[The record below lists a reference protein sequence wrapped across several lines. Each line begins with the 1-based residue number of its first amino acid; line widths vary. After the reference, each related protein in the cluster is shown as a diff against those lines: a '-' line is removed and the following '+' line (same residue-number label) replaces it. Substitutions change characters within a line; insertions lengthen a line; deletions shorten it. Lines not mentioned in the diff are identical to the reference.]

1 MLKMNDPA
9 IKIKGARQHN
19 LKNLDLDIPLHRFT
33 VVTGVSGSGKSSLAL
48 DTLYAE
54 GQRRYVETFSPYA
67 RQFMDRMDRPRVESI
82 TGIPPAIAIDRKDPV
97 RTSRSTVGTMTE
109 VTDYVKILY
118 ARLGVLHCASCGQP
132 VIPETP
138 QIIWSH
144 LQDLPKDSR
153 LVLTFPFDADRFVEP
168 AGDDA
173 PLDPEQVRRT
183 LRRLGFDRIFLAGH
197 TETIDSWTPEGNRSQ
212 PEIVA
217 DRVLLSPDRRQRIL
231 DSLEM
236 AARFGNGRLTVHT
249 DTDRFDF
256 SATRHC
262 ARCDQSYAAP
272 LPNLFSF
279 NSPIGACDT
288 CRGFGR
294 VIDIDLDLI
303 IPDPGRTLADGA
315 VKPWGS
321 AAAGGNHR
329 VEFDDLMDFCRQA
342 GIPTDVPFRKLKKHQ
357 QQAIIDGKDDYYG
370 IRGFFQWL
378 ETKTYKMPVR
388 VFLSRYR
395 SYDVCPECNGAR
407 FQPVTL
413 LYRLQEH
420 DIAAVYAMN
429 IDTALTFFEAME
441 EGIDNEADRLVLDEV
456 RSRLRYLQDVGLG
469 YLTLDRQ
476 SRTLSGGEVQ
486 RVALASA
493 LGSSL
498 VNTLYVLDEPS
509 IGLHPR
515 DNHRLIR
522 ILKGLRKLGNTVV
535 VVEHD
540 PDIIRASDYL
550 LDLGPR
556 AGEKG
561 GEVQYF
567 GPTAGVNGSL
577 TGQYLRGQRTL
588 PVPAKRRSPDKH
600 HQLQIR
606 GAAEHNLQNID
617 VDIPLGLLVCLTGV
631 SGSGKST
638 LADDILYRTLKK
650 DLGDPQGKP
659 GRHKKLTG
667 AEQIADVVLV
677 DQRPIGRTP
686 RANALTYTKAMDPIR
701 RLLADT
707 ADAREMGFGPGHFS
721 FNVDGGRCPTCKGD
735 GFEKIEMQF
744 LSDVYVACPQCHGRR
759 FTAEILSV
767 RYRDRN
773 VDDILQMTVD
783 QALDFFADRRKIVA
797 TLTPLAEV
805 GLGYLRLGQPLNTL
819 SGGEAQRLKL
829 SRYLAPG
836 RARDDG
842 LGRLL
847 IFDEPTTGL
856 HFEDI
861 RILLNALQ
869 TLVDR
874 SHSVLVIEHHLD
886 VIKAADWIIDLGPE
900 GGDRGGRV
908 IAAGPPETLVRTKGS
923 HTGRYLKDALAP
935 KKITGTQ
942 KTASQVKESRAMYDT
957 GRPADAIRIR
967 GAREHNLR
975 NINVEIPHK
984 QLVVLTGVSGSGKST
999 LAFDILFAEGQRRYL
1014 ESLAPYVRQY
1024 MKILER
1030 PDVDLVSGLAPT
1042 VAIEQRVSHASR
1054 RSTVATLTEIYHF
1067 LRLLFSK
1074 LGTPHCT
1081 GCNRPL
1087 TAQSPQDILNQ
1098 LNARY
1103 PKGAGWILAP
1113 KIAGRKGFH
1122 KDVFKLAVKK
1132 DIQRARVDG
1141 ELVRITPDMALSRYH
1156 EHTIDLV
1163 IGSLSAGD
1171 REGLVARAL
1180 KEGDGSLIVI
1190 KGKHEEIFSRH
1201 GICPS
1206 CGIGVEKP
1214 DPRLFSFNS
1223 KQGACP
1229 RCGGLGVE
1237 GHEDDDRPGT
1247 ICAACQGTRLR
1258 PEALA
1263 VRVRKQSIGELVQQ
1277 PAQRLEK
1284 TLAKWRFPAHQ
1295 AAVAEPVMGEIRSRL
1310 RLLNHLGL
1318 GYLALGRSG
1327 ETLSGGEAQRV
1338 RLAAQLGSNLTGVIY
1353 VLDEPTI
1360 GLHPKDNG
1368 ILVKALKDLRDRGN
1382 TIVVV
1387 EHDEETIQAADTLID
1402 LGPGAGSQ
1410 GGRIVAQGTLEDLKK
1425 ATESITGAFIGT
1437 VQHNSGSRRRPYRKQ
1452 PKISVKGAAANNLK
1466 RLRVDFPLGC
1476 LIGVT
1481 GVSGSGKSSLL
1492 KEVLYKNLANKLHD
1506 RDDPAGPCQS
1516 ITGWQQI
1523 DRILEVD
1530 HSPIGR
1536 TPRSVPASY
1545 VGFLSDIRQLFARTP
1560 EARSRGYAPGRFSFN
1575 LSGGRCEACQGQ
1587 GHPKV
1592 AMSFL
1597 PDVYVLCDTCR
1608 GTRFNPET
1616 LAVSYRGKTIG
1627 DVLDM
1632 TFAEALQ
1639 FFSAIPAIRMPVQF
1653 VCDIGLG
1660 YLHLGQPSPTLS
1672 GGEAQRIKLARQ
1684 LAKPGRGKTFFILDE
1699 PTTGLHLA
1707 DVTRLLDVL
1716 QSLVDQGHTVAVIE
1730 HNLEF
1735 IRAADYLIDL
1745 GPDGGEQGGRIVA
1758 KGSPEEWL
1766 RKGVG
1771 THTARALRKMVEAK
1785 PADKVS

>member
-1 MLKMNDPA
+1 MLKMNDPV
-9 IKIKGARQHN
+9 IEIKGARQHN

-67 RQFMDRMDRPRVESI
+67 RQFMDRMDRPRVEEI

-109 VTDYVKILY
+109 ITDYVKILY
-118 ARLGVLHCASCGQP
+118 ARMGVLHCASCGQP
-132 VIPETP
+132 VVPETP
-138 QIIWSH
+138 QVIWER
-144 LQDLPKDSR
+144 LQELPQDSR
-153 LVLTFPFDADRFVEP
+153 LVLTFHFDAERFVEP
-168 AGDDA
+168 
-173 PLDPEQVRRT
+173 DPANGFRDPGQVRQT
-183 LRRLGFDRIFLAGH
+183 LRRLGFDRIYIQGR
-197 TETIDSWTPEGNRSQ
+197 TEDIAAWDPEGAQ
-212 PEIVA
+212 HDPEIVA
-217 DRVLLSPDRRQRIL
+217 DRVVLNPARRQRIL

-249 DTDRFDF
+249 DTGRFDF

-262 ARCDQSYAAP
+262 ARCNQSYADP

-303 IPDPGRTLADGA
+303 IPDPGRSIADGA
-315 VKPWGS
+315 VKPWGGTE
-321 AAAGGNHR
+321 AGGNHR
-329 VEFDDLMDFCRQA
+329 MEFDDLMDFCRQA
-342 GIPTDVPFRKLKKHQ
+342 GIPTDVPFRKLTKHQ
-357 QQAIIDGKDDYYG
+357 QRAIIDGKDDYYG

-395 SYDVCPECNGAR
+395 SYDVCPECSGTR
-407 FQPVTL
+407 FQAATL
-413 LYRLQEH
+413 LYRLH
-420 DIAAVYAMN
+420 ARDIAAVYAMN
-429 IDTALTFFEAME
+429 IDTAMNFFEAMQ
-441 EGIDNEADRLVLDEV
+441 EGIDNEADRLVWSEV
-456 RSRLRYLQDVGLG
+456 CNRLRYLQDVGLG

-522 ILKGLRKLGNTVV
+522 ILKSLCKLGNTVV

-567 GPTAGVNGSL
+567 GPTTGVNGSL
-577 TGQYLRGQRTL
+577 TGEYLRGRRTI
-588 PVPAKRRSPDKH
+588 PVPGKRRTTGKQNH
-600 HQLQIR
+600 LRIK
-606 GAAEHNLQNID
+606 GAAEHNLQGID
-617 VDIPLGLLVCLTGV
+617 VDIPLGVLVCLTGV

-659 GRHKKLTG
+659 GRHQGLSG
-667 AEQIADVVLV
+667 AGPIADVVLV

-707 ADAREMGFGPGHFS
+707 PDARDKGFGPGHFS

-744 LSDVYVACPQCHGRR
+744 LSDVYVACPQCNGLR
-759 FTAEILSV
+759 FTTDILAV

-773 VDDILQMTVD
+773 VDEILQMTVD
-783 QALDFFADRRKIVA
+783 QALEFFADRRKILA
-797 TLTPLAEV
+797 TLTPLTEV

-836 RARDDG
+836 RTREDG
-842 LGRLL
+842 RGRLL

-861 RILLNALQ
+861 RILLQALQ
-869 TLVDR
+869 TLVDQG
-874 SHSVLVIEHHLD
+874 HSVLVIEHHLD

-900 GGDRGGRV
+900 GGEQGGRV
-908 IAAGPPETLVRTKGS
+908 VVAGSPETVARTRGS
-923 HTGRYLKDALAP
+923 HTGRYLKEALAT
-935 KKITGTQ
+935 KKTLPARPTR
-942 KTASQVKESRAMYDT
+942 SRVKESHAAYDT
-957 GRPADAIRIR
+957 GRPAEAIRIR

-1030 PDVDLVSGLAPT
+1030 PDVDLVTGLAPT
-1042 VAIEQRVSHASR
+1042 VAIEQRISHASR

-1074 LGTPHCT
+1074 LGVPHCT
-1081 GCNRPL
+1081 GCDRPL
-1087 TAQSPQDILNQ
+1087 TAQSPQDILQ
-1098 LNARY
+1098 QMKARY

-1122 KDVFKLAVKK
+1122 KDVFKLALKK
-1132 DIQRARVDG
+1132 GIRRARVDG
-1141 ELVRITPDMALSRYH
+1141 ALVTITPDMALSRYH

-1163 IGSLSAGD
+1163 IGSLSAVD
-1171 REGLVARAL
+1171 REGLVHRAL

-1190 KGKHEEIFSRH
+1190 KGHREEIFSRH

-1237 GHEDDDRPGT
+1237 GHEDDDRPGK
-1247 ICAACQGTRLR
+1247 ICPACHGTRLR

-1263 VRVRKQSIGELVQQ
+1263 VRIRKQSIGELVHQ

-1284 TLAKWRFPAHQ
+1284 VLAQWRFPAHQ
-1295 AAVAEPVMGEIRSRL
+1295 TAVAEPVMREILSRL

-1338 RLAAQLGSNLTGVIY
+1338 RLAAQLGSNLTGVTY

-1368 ILVKALKDLRDRGN
+1368 ILVKALQDLRDRGN

-1387 EHDEETIQAADTLID
+1387 EHDEETIRAADTIID
-1402 LGPGAGSQ
+1402 LGPGAGAQ
-1410 GGRIVAQGTLEDLKK
+1410 GGRIVAQGTLEDLRQ
-1425 ATESITGAFIGT
+1425 ATESVTGAFIGAAP
-1437 VQHNSGSRRRPYRKQ
+1437 HDSGSRRRPYRKQ
-1452 PKISVKGAAANNLK
+1452 PQIKVHGAGANNLK
-1466 RLRVDFPLGC
+1466 RVRVDFPLGC

-1506 RDDPAGPCQS
+1506 RDDPAGPCRR
-1516 ITGWQQI
+1516 ITGWEQI
-1523 DRILEVD
+1523 DRVLEVD

-1560 EARSRGYAPGRFSFN
+1560 AARSRGYAPGRFSFN

-1597 PDVYVLCDTCR
+1597 PDVYVRCDICR
-1608 GTRFNPET
+1608 GARFNPET
-1616 LAVSYRGKTIG
+1616 LGVTYRGKTIG

-1639 FFSAIPAIRMPVQF
+1639 FFAAIPTLRTAIQF

-1660 YLHLGQPSPTLS
+1660 YLTLGQPSPTLS

-1684 LAKPGRGKTFFILDE
+1684 LAKPGRGHTFFILDE

-1745 GPDGGEQGGRIVA
+1745 GPDGGDQGGRIVA

-1766 RKGVG
+1766 RKGVT
-1771 THTARALRKMVEAK
+1771 THTAQALRQMLDVKQAVRGY
-1785 PADKVS
+1785 

>member
-1 MLKMNDPA
+1 MTLLKMNDPA
-9 IKIKGARQHN
+9 IKIKGACQHN
-19 LKNLDLDIPLHRFT
+19 LKNLDLEIPLHRFT

-67 RQFMDRMDRPRVESI
+67 RQFMDRMDRPQVKTI

-109 VTDYVKILY
+109 VTDYVKLLF
-118 ARLGVLHCASCGQP
+118 ARLGVLHCAQCGQA

-138 QIIWSH
+138 QVIWER
-144 LQDLPKDSR
+144 LRELPPDSR
-153 LVLTFPFDADRFVEP
+153 LIVTFPFEAHRFVETDEDHGTP
-168 AGDDA
+168 DA
-173 PLDPEQVRRT
+173 NRVRQT
-183 LRRLGFDRIFLAGH
+183 LQRLGFDRLFMDGRTTDLSAWDPAQGPPRP
-197 TETIDSWTPEGNRSQ
+197 DV
-212 PEIVA
+212 IV
-217 DRVLLSPDRRQRIL
+217 DRVVLSPERRQRIL

-236 AARFGNGRLTVHT
+236 AARFGNGLLAVHT
-249 DTDRFDF
+249 DSERHDF
-256 SATRHC
+256 STALHC
-262 ARCDQSYAAP
+262 ARCDRAYAPP

-279 NSPIGACDT
+279 NSPIGACET

-303 IPDPGRTLADGA
+303 IPDPQRSLAAGA
-315 VKPWGS
+315 IKPWGGFDE
-321 AAAGGNHR
+321 GGNHR
-329 VEFDDLMDFCRQA
+329 MEFDDLMDFCRKA
-342 GIPTDVPFRKLKKHQ
+342 GIPTDIPFRRLKKGQ
-357 QQAIIDGKDDYYG
+357 QQAIIDGRDGYYG

-395 SYDVCPECNGAR
+395 SYDVCPDCRGTR
-407 FQPVTL
+407 FQPAAL
-413 LYRLQEH
+413 LYRLEGR
-420 DIAAVYAMN
+420 DIAAIYAMN
-429 IDTALTFFEAME
+429 IDGAAAFFDALQAK
-441 EGIDNEADRLVLDEV
+441 IRNEADRLVWDEV
-456 RSRLRYLQDVGLG
+456 RNRIRYLQDVGLG

-486 RVALASA
+486 RVSLASA

-515 DNHRLIR
+515 DNHRLIG
-522 ILKGLRKLGNTVV
+522 ILKGLRRLGNTLV

-540 PDIIRASDYL
+540 PDIIRAGDYI
-550 LDLGPR
+550 LDLGPQ

-561 GEVQYF
+561 GELQYF
-567 GPTAGVNGSL
+567 GPTTGINGCL
-577 TGQYLRGQRTL
+577 TGAYLRGERTI
-588 PVPAKRRSPDKH
+588 PMPAARRPPDPHK
-600 HQLQIR
+600 QLVVR
-606 GAAEHNLQNID
+606 GAAEHNLQGID
-617 VDIPLGLLVCLTGV
+617 VTLPLGLLVCLTGV

-638 LADDILYRTLKK
+638 LAEEILFRALKRE
-650 DLGDPQGKP
+650 LGDPQGKP
-659 GRHKKLTG
+659 GRHTRLTG
-667 AEQIADVVLV
+667 AGQIADVVLV

-707 ADAREMGFGPGHFS
+707 ADARERGYGPGFFS
-721 FNVDGGRCPTCKGD
+721 FNVDGGRCPTCKGE

-744 LSDVYVACPQCHGRR
+744 LSDVYVACPQCNGKR
-759 FTAEILSV
+759 FTDPILAV

-783 QALDFFADRRKIVA
+783 QALAFFADRKPVVTA
-797 TLTPLAEV
+797 LAPLAEV

-829 SRYLAPG
+829 SRFLTADPKETD
-836 RARDDG
+836 A
-842 LGRLL
+842 GRLL

-861 RILLNALQ
+861 RILLQALQ
-869 TLVDR
+869 SIVDR
-874 SHSVLVIEHHLD
+874 GHSVLVIEHNLD
-886 VIKAADWIIDLGPE
+886 VIKTADWIIDLGPE
-900 GGDRGGRV
+900 GGEKGGRV
-908 IAAGPPETLVRTKGS
+908 VAAGTPETIVRTKAS
-923 HTGRYLKDALAP
+923 HTGRYLAEALSRTPSLDNRPVSQEVRDARA
-935 KKITGTQ
+935 
-942 KTASQVKESRAMYDT
+942 VYES
-957 GRPADAIRIR
+957 GEPSDAIRIR

-975 NINVEIPHK
+975 NVNVDIPHN

-1030 PDVDLVSGLAPT
+1030 PDVDLVTGLAPT

-1067 LRLLFSK
+1067 LRLIFSK

-1081 GCNRPL
+1081 GCQRPL
-1087 TAQSPQDILNQ
+1087 TAQSPKDILHQ
-1098 LNARY
+1098 LNTRY

-1122 KDVFKLAVKK
+1122 KDVFKLALKRGFK
-1132 DIQRARVDG
+1132 RARVDG
-1141 ELVRITPDMALSRYH
+1141 KLVDIVPDMALSRYH
-1156 EHTIDLV
+1156 EHTIELV
-1163 IGSLSAGD
+1163 IGSLAAKD

-1180 KEGDGSLIVI
+1180 KEGDGGLIVL
-1190 KGKHEEIFSRH
+1190 KGKQEEIFSRH
-1201 GICPS
+1201 GICPT
-1206 CGIGVEKP
+1206 CGIGVAKL

-1223 KQGACP
+1223 PQGACP
-1229 RCGGLGVE
+1229 RCHGLGVE
-1237 GHEDDDRPGT
+1237 GSEDDERPGR
-1247 ICAACQGTRLR
+1247 ICSACDGTRLR

-1263 VRVRKQSIGELVQQ
+1263 VRLQKQSIGDLVQL
-1277 PAQRLEK
+1277 PARRLEAL
-1284 TLAKWRFPAHQ
+1284 LAKWRFPTHQ
-1295 AAVAEPVMGEIRSRL
+1295 RAVADPVMREIATRL
-1310 RLLNHLGL
+1310 GLLNHLGL
-1318 GYLALGRSG
+1318 GYLSLGRSG

-1338 RLAAQLGSNLTGVIY
+1338 RLAAQLGSNLTGVVY

-1368 ILVKALKDLRDRGN
+1368 ILVNALRELRDRGN

-1387 EHDEETIQAADTLID
+1387 EHDEETIQAADTVID
-1402 LGPGAGSQ
+1402 LGPGAGAQ
-1410 GGRIVAQGTLEDLKK
+1410 GGRIVAQGGLEALR
-1425 ATESITGAFIGT
+1425 ATPESVTGAFIG
-1437 VQHNSGSRRRPYRKQ
+1437 VPHAASASRQRPYRKN
-1452 PKISVKGAAANNLK
+1452 PRISVTGAAANNLK
-1466 RLRVDFPLGC
+1466 RIRADFPLGC

-1506 RDDPAGPCQS
+1506 RDDPAGACRGIS
-1516 ITGWQQI
+1516 GWKAV
-1523 DRILEVD
+1523 DRVLEVD

-1545 VGFLSDIRQLFARTP
+1545 VGFLADIRQLFARTP

-1575 LSGGRCEACQGQ
+1575 LTGGRCEACQGQ

-1597 PDVYVLCDTCR
+1597 PDVYVPCEVCR
-1608 GTRFNPET
+1608 GARFNPET
-1616 LAVSYRGKTIG
+1616 LAVTYRGKSIG

-1632 TFAEALQ
+1632 TFADALQ
-1639 FFSAIPAIRMPVQF
+1639 FFSAIPSIRLPVQF

-1660 YLHLGQPSPTLS
+1660 YLKLGQPSPTLS

-1716 QSLVDQGHTVAVIE
+1716 QTLVDQGHTVAVIE
-1730 HNLEF
+1730 HNLDF

-1745 GPDGGEQGGRIVA
+1745 GPDGGDQGGRIVA
-1758 KGSPEEWL
+1758 KGAPEEWL
-1766 RKGVG
+1766 SKGVN
-1771 THTARALRKMVEAK
+1771 THTARALRQIVETK
-1785 PADKVS
+1785 PAA

>member
-1 MLKMNDPA
+1 MNDPA

-19 LKNLDLDIPLHRFT
+19 LKNLDLAIPLHRFT

-67 RQFMDRMDRPRVESI
+67 RQFMDRMDRPRVDTI
-82 TGIPPAIAIDRKDPV
+82 AGIPPAIAIDRKDPV

-109 VTDYVKILY
+109 VTDYVKLLF
-118 ARLGVLHCASCGQP
+118 ARLGVLHCAGCGQP
-132 VIPETP
+132 VIPESP
-138 QIIWSH
+138 QVIWER
-144 LQDLPKDSR
+144 LQVLPPGSR
-153 LVLTFPFDADRFVEP
+153 LVVTFPFDAERFVEP
-168 AGDDA
+168 AADGETA
-173 PLDPEQVRRT
+173 DPEAVRRT
-183 LRRLGFDRIFLAGH
+183 LRRLGFDRVYIDGR
-197 TETIDSWTPEGNRSQ
+197 TEDVAAWQPGEGPDR

-217 DRVLLSPDRRQRIL
+217 DRLVLDPQRRQRLL

-236 AARFGNGRLTVHT
+236 AARFGNGRLSVHT
-249 DTDRFDF
+249 AAERRDF

-262 ARCDQSYAAP
+262 ARCDRSYAAP

-303 IPDPGRTLADGA
+303 IPDRNRSLAAGA
-315 VKPWGS
+315 VKPWGGFDG
-321 AAAGGNHR
+321 GGNHR
-329 VEFDDLMDFCRQA
+329 VEFDDLMAFCRQA
-342 GIPTDVPFRKLKKHQ
+342 GIPTDVPFEKLKKD
-357 QQAIIDGKDDYYG
+357 QQAAVISGRDDWYG

-395 SYDVCPECNGAR
+395 SYDICPDCHGTR
-407 FQPVTL
+407 FQPATL
-413 LYRLQEH
+413 LYRLNGR
-420 DIAAVYAMN
+420 DIAGVYAMD
-429 IDTALTFFEAME
+429 IDTAMTYVEELEAAMT
-441 EGIDNEADRLVLDEV
+441 NEADRLVWEEI
-456 RSRLRYLQDVGLG
+456 RNRLRYLQDVGLG

-486 RVALASA
+486 RVSLASA

-515 DNHRLIR
+515 DNHRLIG

-540 PDIIRASDYL
+540 PDIIRASDYM
-550 LDLGPR
+550 LDLGPQ

-561 GEVQYF
+561 GEIQYF
-567 GPTAGVNGSL
+567 GPTTGVDGSL
-577 TGQYLRGQRTL
+577 TGQYLRGQRTIPL
-588 PVPAKRRSPDKH
+588 PEKRRPAHRTK
-600 HQLQIR
+600 QLSLR
-606 GAAEHNLQNID
+606 AAGEHNLQDID
-617 VDIPLGLLVCLTGV
+617 VAIPLERLVCLTGV

-638 LADDILYRTLKK
+638 LAEEILYRALKK
-650 DLGDPQGKP
+650 ALGDPQGKP
-659 GRHKKLTG
+659 GRHQALSG
-667 AEQIADVVLV
+667 AEALSDVVLV

-707 ADAREMGFGPGHFS
+707 PDAREMGFGPGHFS
-721 FNVDGGRCPTCKGD
+721 FNVEGGRCPACKGD

-744 LSDVYVACPQCHGRR
+744 LSDVYVACPQCNGRR
-759 FTAEILSV
+759 FRPEILGV

-783 QALDFFADRRKIVA
+783 QALAFFGNRRPIVNA
-797 TLTPLAEV
+797 LTPLATV

-829 SRYLAPG
+829 SRFLGTGPKENGNA
-836 RARDDG
+836 A
-842 LGRLL
+842 GRLL

-861 RILLNALQ
+861 RILLEALQ
-869 TLVDR
+869 ALVDR
-874 SHSVLVIEHHLD
+874 GHSVLVIEHNLD
-886 VIKAADWIIDLGPE
+886 VIKSADWVIDLGPE
-900 GGDRGGRV
+900 GGDRGGRIV
-908 IAAGPPETLVRTKGS
+908 AAGTPEAVAATQGS
-923 HTGRYLKDALAP
+923 HTGRFLKEVLAP
-935 KKITGTQ
+935 TGPGPA
-942 KTASQVKESRAMYDT
+942 ASAASRIRETRSAYEN
-957 GRPADAIRIR
+957 GRPSEAIRIR

-975 NINVEIPHK
+975 NLNVDIPHN
-984 QLVVLTGVSGSGKST
+984 QLVVMTGVSGSGKST

-1030 PDVDLVSGLAPT
+1030 PEVDLVTGLAPT

-1074 LGTPHCT
+1074 TGVPHCT
-1081 GCNRPL
+1081 GCHRPL
-1087 TAQSPQDILNQ
+1087 SAQSPEEILAQ
-1098 LNARY
+1098 LNARF
-1103 PKGAGWILAP
+1103 PGGPGWILAP
-1113 KIAGRKGFH
+1113 RIAGRKGFH
-1122 KDVFKLAVKK
+1122 KDVFKTALKRGYK
-1132 DIQRARVDG
+1132 RARVDG
-1141 ELVRITPDMALSRYH
+1141 QLVTLTPDMALSRYH
-1156 EHTIDLV
+1156 EHTIELV
-1163 IGSLSAGD
+1163 IGSLAAKD
-1171 REGLVARAL
+1171 REAIVRKAL
-1180 KEGDGSLIVI
+1180 KEGDGSLIVL
-1190 KGKHEEIFSRH
+1190 KGQQEEIFSRQ
-1201 GICPS
+1201 GICPT
-1206 CGIGVEKP
+1206 CGIGVAKL

-1223 KQGACP
+1223 RQGACP

-1237 GHEDDDRPGT
+1237 GEEDDERPGRT
-1247 ICAACQGTRLR
+1247 CPACRGTRLR

-1263 VRVRKQSIGELVQQ
+1263 VRIGKDSIGDLVDQ

-1284 TLAKWRFPAHQ
+1284 TLAQWRFPAHQ
-1295 AAVAEPVMGEIRSRL
+1295 AAVADPVMTEIRSRL
-1310 RLLNHLGL
+1310 ALLNRLGL

-1338 RLAAQLGSNLTGVIY
+1338 RLAAQLGSNLTGVTY

-1368 ILVKALKDLRDRGN
+1368 ILVAALQELRDRGN

-1387 EHDEETIQAADTLID
+1387 EHDEETIQAADTIID
-1402 LGPGAGSQ
+1402 LGPGAGRQ
-1410 GGRIVAQGTLEDLKK
+1410 GGRIVAQGRLADLRK
-1425 ATESITGAFIGT
+1425 AADSVTGAFIG
-1437 VQHNSGSRRRPYRKQ
+1437 VPHGVPGSRHRPYRKQ
-1452 PKISVKGAAANNLK
+1452 PKIRVTGAAANNLK
-1466 RLRVDFPLGC
+1466 KVRVDFPLGC

-1481 GVSGSGKSSLL
+1481 GVSGSGKSSLV
-1492 KEVLYKNLANKLHD
+1492 KEVLYKNLANKLHG
-1506 RDDPAGPCQS
+1506 RDDPAGACKS
-1516 ITGWQQI
+1516 IEGWAYI
-1523 DRILEVD
+1523 DRVLEVD

-1545 VGFLSDIRQLFARTP
+1545 VGFLTDIRQLFARTP

-1575 LSGGRCEACQGQ
+1575 VTGGRCEACQGQ

-1597 PDVYVLCDTCR
+1597 PDVYIPCEIC
-1608 GTRFNPET
+1608 GGARFNPET
-1616 LAVSYRGKTIG
+1616 LAVAYRGRTIA
-1627 DVLDM
+1627 DVLAM

-1639 FFSAIPAIRMPVQF
+1639 FFAAIPAIRQPVQF

-1660 YLHLGQPSPTLS
+1660 YLKLGQPSPTLS

-1684 LAKPGRGKTFFILDE
+1684 LAKPGRGSTFFILDE
-1699 PTTGLHLA
+1699 PTTGLHVS
-1707 DVTRLLDVL
+1707 DVSRLLDVL
-1716 QSLVDQGHTVAVIE
+1716 QSLVDEGHTVAVIE
-1730 HNLEF
+1730 HNLDL
-1735 IRAADYLIDL
+1735 IRAADYLVDL
-1745 GPDGGEQGGRIVA
+1745 GPEGGDQGGRIVA
-1758 KGSPEEWL
+1758 RGAPHEWL
-1766 RKGVG
+1766 RRKVA
-1771 THTARALRKMVEAK
+1771 THTARALRQVVAAK
-1785 PADKVS
+1785 PAG